1 MLYKYR
7 FKNLW
12 SFAEEAE
19 VSFVL
24 NHHTPETDSVF
35 QTPRGVRLSKMM
47 AVQGA
52 NGAGKSNVLQ
62 VLSFLGWFVR
72 HSFAGDPDDPIMVD
86 SHLLYED
93 DVSEI
98 AVEFELD
105 GDRYRYRLVIQLLEV
120 VHESLH
126 RKTNTTYRYMFRRD
140 WVQGGYTIRQKDFGF
155 SQKQAERVR
164 SNASLI
170 STASQYNVP
179 GARKL
184 ADYFGRISTHSPFY
198 YSQDLSMDM
207 IARFFYEHPELR
219 KKMAKFMSQIDLG
232 LSDVTIEMVS
242 DTNKKPNKKSTWALP
257 YGTHRQGRR
266 SFELPFWAESEGTQ
280 TTLMLLQKILP
291 VLEHGGVVVL
301 DELDD
306 GLHPDM
312 VMALLDLFTDTD
324 SNPHHAQIIFTSYI
338 PDVMDTL
345 LKEQIL
351 LVEKNDNSSEAWRL
365 DEIQG
370 IRRDDNYYGKYRAGA
385 YGATPDI

>member
-24 NHHTPETDSVF
+24 NRHTPETDSVF
-35 QTPRGVRLSKMM
+35 HTPQGVRLSKMM

-62 VLSFLGWFVR
+62 VLSFLGQFIR
-72 HSFAGDPDDPIMVD
+72 HSFASDPDDPIMVD
-86 SHLLYED
+86 SHLLYEE
-93 DVSEI
+93 DVSEV
-98 AVEFELD
+98 AVEFELN
-105 GDRYRYRLVIQLLEV
+105 GDRYRYRLVIQLMEV

-126 RKTNTTYRYMFRRD
+126 RKTNTTYSYMFRRD
-140 WVQGGYTIRQKDFGF
+140 RAQGGYAIRQKDFGF

-179 GARKL
+179 GARKV
-184 ADYFGRISTHSPFY
+184 ANYFSRISTHSPFY

-207 IARFFYEHPELR
+207 IARFFHEHPKLR
-219 KKMAKFMSQIDLG
+219 KKMARFMSQIDLG

-242 DTNKKPNKKSTWALP
+242 DTNKKTNKKRTLALP

-266 SFELPFWAESEGTQ
+266 SFELSFWAESEGTQ
-280 TTLMLLQKILP
+280 RTLVLLHKILP
-291 VLEHGGVVVL
+291 ALEHGGIVIL
-301 DELDD
+301 DELDA

-312 VMALLDLFTDTD
+312 VMALLGLFTDTE

-351 LVEKNDNSSEAWRL
+351 LVGKNNGCSEAWRL
-365 DEIQG
+365 DDIRG
-370 IRRDDNYYGKYRAGA
+370 VRRDDNYYGKYRAGA